1 VKLLIGI
8 PTSGAPTQPFL
19 DALPGLALPPGIE
32 ADRLVWSGNAVAV
45 QREMIARHAVAAGAD
60 MLVMI
65 DDDIVP
71 PPDALLELLAALE
84 HDARAAVAGA
94 LYYSRDSARPMAVA
108 RWSSEDTTEGAIPA
122 FRDGAVATVD
132 GVGFGCVAL
141 RVSAL
146 RALPLP
152 YFASHLSVDER
163 SRTVR
168 QCDEDY
174 LYCERVRTIG
184 WRVLLHAG
192 VRVGHY
198 DRGTKSFAPAHWEDD
213 AQTDRLRMIVRE
225 PDGTTRLVPFD
236 PSHPRAS
243 ERQEPFPVSLLFG
256 G

>member
-8 PTSGAPTQPFL
+8 PTSGQPTQPFL
-19 DALPGLALPPGIE
+19 DAVPLMALPPDVD
-32 ADRLVWSGNAVAV
+32 ADRVIWSGNSVAA
-45 QREMIARHAVAAGAD
+45 QREMIARHAVATGAD
-60 MLVMI
+60 ILVMI

-71 PPDALLELLAALE
+71 PPHAIVRLLDALEG
-84 HDARAAVAGA
+84 DPRAAVVGA
-94 LYYSRDSARPMAVA
+94 LYYSRDGARPMAVA
-108 RWSSEDTTEGAIPA
+108 QWSSQDTTEAAIPP
-122 FRDGAVATVD
+122 FHGERTAVVD

-141 RVSAL
+141 RVSTL
-146 RALPLP
+146 RSLETP
-152 YFASHLSVDER
+152 YFSAHLFVDER

-192 VRVGHY
+192 VRVAHY
-198 DRGTKSFAPAHWEDD
+198 DRATKESSPREWESDV
-213 AQTDRLRMIVRE
+213 QTDRLRMIVRE

-236 PSHPRAS
+236 ATHPRAP
-243 ERQEPFPVSLLFG
+243 EHQESFSVALLFG